1 MSRLVAR
8 RGRLLRVRHVQH
20 VLAVADAVQARDTA
34 AQIESN
40 ALRLANVRSELFGTP
55 GPTTGA
61 VLASHR
67 ELAGRL
73 EQAGRQLDGALYD
86 AQRRIDQSDARRI
99 AADREREIA
108 ERLKDKARRAADM
121 RAEARI
127 AALPLYRRLQSK
139 GENEA

>member
-20 VLAVADAVQARDTA
+20 VLAAADAVQARDHA
-34 AQIESN
+34 AQIEGN
-40 ALRLANVRSELFGTP
+40 ARRLATVRTELFGEP

-61 VLASHR
+61 ALATHR

-86 AQRRIDQSDARRI
+86 AKRRIDQSDARRI

-127 AALPLYRRLQSK
+127 AALPLYRRLQTRGDS
-139 GENEA
+139 E